1 MNEYASRRHFLKH
14 TSLGMAGLALT
25 RVPLRVFAADNS
37 DTNQALSTANGP
49 FAPVRYRPMAARV
62 TGLKQNT
69 ISLDGTWRIDPK
81 SVQNVREQPLNAASW
96 GNFQVPG
103 QWVQQGYDIP
113 QDKTATLAKEFT
125 VPAKWAGYRIFLRF
139 DAIHGGTH
147 YWLNGQPLGYSEN
160 LFTPVEWEITDAV
173 KVGQTNRLDLEM
185 KVATT
190 SERLSSSCGYTGYSL
205 GGIDR
210 AVRIYALPTIHISTS
225 HLNAGLD
232 KEYRDGVLQIALGL
246 DNPDQNEAHG
256 FSVAVQLLNAD
267 GKPVEHSTP
276 RVALA
281 PLLPGLNP
289 VNIESRVPNPLKWN
303 AEQPNLYKLMLVFE
317 KDGRALEQ
325 IEANIGFRSI
335 EIRDRQLCVNGTRVK
350 LAGVCHHEIDPL
362 TGRADTM
369 HHAEQDVK
377 LFKSANLNFVR
388 TSHYPCTQEFL
399 DAADRFGLYVESEAP
414 FCWVALA
421 KDLTDLK
428 TILTPTSAMID
439 YNHAHPSVI
448 LWSLAN
454 ESWGSELFDESDKL
468 CRQLDSTRPT
478 TLDGVTEMVRRLI

>member
-160 LFTPVEWEITDAV
+160 LFTPVE
-173 KVGQTNRLDLEM
+173 
-185 KVATT
+185 
-190 SERLSSSCGYTGYSL
+190 
-205 GGIDR
+205 
-210 AVRIYALPTIHISTS
+210 
-225 HLNAGLD
+225 
-232 KEYRDGVLQIALGL
+232 
-246 DNPDQNEAHG
+246 
-256 FSVAVQLLNAD
+256 
-267 GKPVEHSTP
+267 
-276 RVALA
+276 
-281 PLLPGLNP
+281 
-289 VNIESRVPNPLKWN
+289 
-303 AEQPNLYKLMLVFE
+303 
-317 KDGRALEQ
+317 
-325 IEANIGFRSI
+325 
-335 EIRDRQLCVNGTRVK
+335 
-350 LAGVCHHEIDPL
+350 
-362 TGRADTM
+362 
-369 HHAEQDVK
+369 
-377 LFKSANLNFVR
+377 
-388 TSHYPCTQEFL
+388 
-399 DAADRFGLYVESEAP
+399 
-414 FCWVALA
+414 
-421 KDLTDLK
+421 
-428 TILTPTSAMID
+428 
-439 YNHAHPSVI
+439 
-448 LWSLAN
+448 
-454 ESWGSELFDESDKL
+454 
-468 CRQLDSTRPT
+468 
-478 TLDGVTEMVRRLI
+478 